1 LQADRQGAPMSGEQS
16 SPLARSLRVAS
27 VGVSTDLPC
36 GVHDHAV
43 LLARALE
50 RENVS
55 SSLSWLWRTQGTLA
69 ASRSQVARWLAQE
82 RPKLADG
89 QLDAILLH
97 YSVFA
102 YSHRGV
108 PLFVHPV
115 VSALSRLGIPIVS
128 VLHEYAYPWGRGGAR
143 GTLWAATQRAILLDV
158 MRASS
163 AIVVTAD
170 FRAAWLKRQ
179 PLLPKRE
186 AVLAPV
192 FSNLPAPALDR
203 PAQRRPSVGL
213 FGYSYEG
220 TAQTLVLDAMARLH
234 EQGTPAELRLLGA
247 PGQDSATGRQ
257 WSQAARERGLSDA
270 LRFTGIVG
278 PQELS
283 DALAGC
289 DVLLFADA
297 PGPTSRKTTLAASLA
312 SGRPVVALDGRHTWK
327 ELTDSGA
334 ALVVAP
340 CADAL
345 ADAVSGLLLDD
356 ARREGLGA
364 RGRLFAQETMSVERA
379 ASVVARLLQRV
390 VARGGGADDAE
401 HHRVGRGG

>member
-1 LQADRQGAPMSGEQS
+1 MNGEQS
-16 SPLARSLRVAS
+16 SPLARRLSVAS
-27 VGVSTDLPC
+27 VGVSTDSPC
-36 GVHDHAV
+36 GVYDHAV

-50 RENVS
+50 RENVC
-55 SSLSWLWRTQGTLA
+55 SSLSWLWRTDGTLD
-69 ASRSQVARWLAQE
+69 ASRAQVARWLAQE
-82 RPKLADG
+82 QPKLADG

-115 VSALSRLGIPIVS
+115 VSALSRLGVPIVS
-128 VLHEYAYPWGRGGAR
+128 VLHEYAYPWRRGGAR
-143 GTLWAATQRAILLDV
+143 GTVWAATQRAILLEV

-170 FRAAWLKRQ
+170 FRAAWLKRR

-192 FSNLPAPALDR
+192 FSNLPPPAPER
-203 PAQRRPSVGL
+203 PAQRWPSVGL

-220 TAQTLVLDAMARLH
+220 TAQTLVLDAMAMLH
-234 EQGTPAELRLLGA
+234 ERGTPAELRLLGA
-247 PGQDSATGRQ
+247 PGQASATGRQ
-257 WSQAARERGLSDA
+257 WSQAAQERGLADTLHFS
-270 LRFTGIVG
+270 GIVG
-278 PQELS
+278 AQELS

-289 DVLLFADA
+289 DILLFADA

-340 CADAL
+340 SADAL

-364 RGRLFAQETMSVERA
+364 RGRLFAQEAMSVERA
-379 ASVVARLLQRV
+379 ASAVARLLQRV
-390 VARGGGADDAE
+390 VARGGGAGRAE
-401 HHRVGRGG
+401 RDPVGQSG

>member
-1 LQADRQGAPMSGEQS
+1 MNGEQS
-16 SPLARSLRVAS
+16 STLARRLNVAT
-27 VGVSTDLPC
+27 VGISTDSPC
-36 GVHDHAV
+36 GVHDHAT

-50 RENVS
+50 REHVS
-55 SSLSWLWRTQGTLA
+55 SSWSWLWRTEGTLD

-115 VSALSRLGIPIVS
+115 VSALSRLGVPIVS
-128 VLHEYAYPWGRGGAR
+128 VLHEYAYPWRRGGAR
-143 GTLWAATQRAILLDV
+143 GALWAATQRAILLEV

-163 AIVVTAD
+163 AVVVTAD
-170 FRAAWLKRQ
+170 HRAAWLKRQ
-179 PLLPKRE
+179 PLLPERE

-192 FSNLPAPALDR
+192 FSNLPPPAPER
-203 PAQRRPSVGL
+203 PAQARPSVGL

-220 TAQTLVLDAMARLH
+220 TAQTLVLDALAMLH

-247 PGQDSATGRQ
+247 PGRDSHPGRR
-257 WSQAARERGLSDA
+257 WSQAAQARGLADA
-270 LRFTGIVG
+270 LHFSGIVDA
-278 PQELS
+278 QQLS

-312 SGRPVVALDGRHTWK
+312 SGRPVVALDGRHTWR
-327 ELTDSGA
+327 ELADSQA

-340 CADAL
+340 SADAL
-345 ADAVSGLLLDD
+345 ADAVSGLLRDD
-356 ARREGLGA
+356 DRRERLGA
-364 RGRLFAQETMSVERA
+364 RGRQFAHEAMSVERA
-379 ASVVARLLQRV
+379 ASAVARLLRRV
-390 VARGGGADDAE
+390 VARGGAADPAGR
-401 HHRVGRGG
+401 HRADRRG

>member
-1 LQADRQGAPMSGEQS
+1 MSGEQS
-16 SPLARSLRVAS
+16 SPLARRLRVAT
-27 VGVSTDLPC
+27 VGVSTDSPC
-36 GVHDHAV
+36 GVCDHAT

-55 SSLSWLWRTQGTLA
+55 SSFSWLWRTDGRLA

-82 RPKLADG
+82 QPKLADG

-115 VSALSRLGIPIVS
+115 VSALSRLGVPIVS
-128 VLHEYAYPWGRGGAR
+128 VLHEYAYPWRRGGAR
-143 GTLWAATQRAILLDV
+143 GTLWAATQRAILPEV

-179 PLLPKRE
+179 PLLAKRE

-192 FSNLPAPALDR
+192 FSNLPPPAPDR

-234 EQGTPAELRLLGA
+234 EQGIPAELHLLGA

-257 WSQAARERGLSDA
+257 WSQAAQARGLADA

-278 PQELS
+278 AQELS

-312 SGRPVVALDGRHTWK
+312 SGRPVVAL
-327 ELTDSGA
+327 
-334 ALVVAP
+334 VVAP
-340 CADAL
+340 SADAL
-345 ADAVSGLLLDD
+345 ADAISGLLHDD
-356 ARREGLGA
+356 DRRERLGA
-364 RGRLFAQETMSVERA
+364 RGRLFAREAMSVERA
-379 ASVVARLLQRV
+379 ASAVAHLLRRAVAR
-390 VARGGGADDAE
+390 AGGADHPERD
-401 HHRVGRGG
+401 RLGQSG

>member
-1 LQADRQGAPMSGEQS
+1 LQAAQQGAQVSREPA
-16 SPLARSLRVAS
+16 SPFARRLRVAT
-27 VGVSTDLPC
+27 VGVSTDSPC
-36 GVHDHAV
+36 GVYDHAV
-43 LLARALE
+43 LLAGALE

-55 SSLSWLWRTQGTLA
+55 SSLSWLWRTDGTLDD
-69 ASRSQVARWLAQE
+69 SRTQVARWLAQE
-82 RPKLADG
+82 QPKLAEG

-115 VSALSRLGIPIVS
+115 VSALSRLGVPMVS
-128 VLHEYAYPWGRGGAR
+128 VLHEYAYPWRRGGAR
-143 GTLWAATQRAILLDV
+143 GTLWAATQRAILLEV

-163 AIVVTAD
+163 ATVVTAD

-192 FSNLPAPALDR
+192 FSNLPPPAPDR
-203 PAQRRPSVGL
+203 QVQPRPSVGL

-220 TAQTLVLDAMARLH
+220 TAQTVVLDALAALH
-234 EQGTPAELRLLGA
+234 EQGTPAELCLLGA
-247 PGQDSATGRQ
+247 PGSDSETGRQ
-257 WSQAARERGLSDA
+257 WFQAAQARGLADA
-270 LRFTGIVG
+270 LRFSGIVDA
-278 PQELS
+278 QELS

-289 DVLLFADA
+289 DILLFADA

-312 SGRPVVALDGRHTWK
+312 SGRPVVALDGRHTWN
-327 ELTDSGA
+327 ELTDSSA

-340 CADAL
+340 SAPAL
-345 ADAVSGLLLDD
+345 ADAVFGLLHDD
-356 ARREGLGA
+356 DRRERLGA
-364 RGRLFAQETMSVERA
+364 RGRLFAREAMSVERA
-379 ASVVARLLQRV
+379 ASAVARLLQRV
-390 VARGGGADDAE
+390 VARAGGSGHAE
-401 HHRVGRGG
+401 RDSVGRGG